1 MRAYEVLYII
11 RPDLEEEAIKAN
23 IDRFA
28 EIVTANGGT
37 DLKIDPWGKRRLAYE
52 VKKFKEGYYVLM
64 NFNGEART
72 VEELERLMK
81 ISDAVI
87 RFLTTKNG

>member
-1 MRAYEVLYII
+1 MQAYEVMYII
-11 RPDLEEEAIKAN
+11 RPDLEEEAMKSN
-23 IDRFA
+23 VDKFA
-28 EIVTANGGT
+28 EVVNANGGS
-37 DLKIDPWGKRRLAYE
+37 DLKVDIWGKRRLAYE
-52 VKKFKEGYYVLM
+52 IKKFNEGFYILM

-87 RFLTTKNG
+87 RFLTTKKE